1 MSIEKIIENR
11 ERLDKELRFAL
22 STMERKD
29 TIAKIR
35 LDILKNQKA
44 CPHFDNKYNWAVID
58 GICPYCGFQ
67 LSE

>member
-1 MSIEKIIENR
+1 MNMKEIIENR
-11 ERLDKELRFAL
+11 ERLDRELRMAL

-35 LDILKNQKA
+35 LDILKNQRV

-58 GICPYCGFQ
+58 GVCPYCGFH